1 MRNSLVCKSLGKFT
15 ESDSKRFEMN
25 GFDREILLKVLH
37 YIYSREIPYADE
49 DISEISKAANYLQIK
64 SLVDACDEYMKCNM
78 KSKYCI
84 AWWKLAGES
93 GFYISKTSS
102 Y

>member
-1 MRNSLVCKSLGKFT
+1 
-15 ESDSKRFEMN
+15 MN

-64 SLVDACDEYMKCNM
+64 SLVDACDEHMKRNM